1 MVECYLLSIKIDM
14 ICRTILRPCILL
26 YVNDFILYS
35 FMRASTY
42 TTSNIKTFI
51 APTLSV
57 C

>member
-35 FMRASTY
+35 FMRASIY
-42 TTSNIKTFI
+42 TTSSIKTFI
-51 APTLSV
+51 APTLSM